1 MKIKMITGQFCG
13 RCHTLK
19 PHLEKFCEENNYE
32 LEIKDI
38 NETSPEEIGSATML
52 PIIRWG
58 DNQIDYDEVLNRISA

>member
-1 MKIKMITGQFCG
+1 MKIKMITGQFCW

-38 NETSPEEIGSATML
+38 NNTIPEEIGNATML
-52 PIIRWG
+52 PIIRW
-58 DNQIDYDEVLNRISA
+58 DNEQIEYDEVLKRISA